1 MTFAFDRRARCARLP
16 LLLAPLLASL
26 AACGSDE
33 PEPMMVDETPGET
46 RVVYDCEGG
55 RGFEAIF
62 RVGREEVTLLIEGQE
77 VVLPQVPAASGIA
90 FSDGS
95 FTYRAKGLD
104 AFTEGWPGGD
114 YIQCVGTNT

>member
-1 MTFAFDRRARCARLP
+1 MILLFARRAGRAALP
-16 LLLAPLLASL
+16 LLLAPL

-33 PEPMMVDETPGET
+33 PERPAFDETPGET

-55 RGFEAIF
+55 RGFEAVF
-62 RVGREEVTLLIEGQE
+62 RVGREEALLLIDGQE
-77 VVLPQVPAASGIA
+77 LLLPQVPAASGIA

-95 FTYRAKGLD
+95 VTFRAKGLE

-114 YIQCVGTNT
+114 FTQCTGTNT